1 MSRIHYILLA
11 AVVSF
16 IYGIGFLNG
25 YLLFVGLNR

>member
-1 MSRIHYILLA
+1 MSRMHYILLA

-25 YLLFVGLNR
+25 YLFGLRP